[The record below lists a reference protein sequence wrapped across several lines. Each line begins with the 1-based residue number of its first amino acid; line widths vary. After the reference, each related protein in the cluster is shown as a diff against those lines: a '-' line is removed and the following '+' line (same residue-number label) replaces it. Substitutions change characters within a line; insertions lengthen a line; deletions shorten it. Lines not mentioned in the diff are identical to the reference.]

1 MRLGVVATYDK
12 TCVAFSQKSIS
23 KILQMEVEER
33 RSRTELQREAERIR
47 KRMQEIDKEI
57 AELHKQLAVARAG
70 QLASGEAK
78 TPVKT

>member
-1 MRLGVVATYDK
+1 
-12 TCVAFSQKSIS
+12 
-23 KILQMEVEER
+23 MEVEER